1 MVLEQAVVADDRMLE
16 VLQVDEDRKIEEVDE
31 DQLEEV
37 DKEGKTHISPDSGRR
52 WGRG

>member
-1 MVLEQAVVADDRMLE
+1 MVE

-31 DQLEEV
+31 DQMEEV
-37 DKEGKTHISPDSGRR
+37 DEEGKTHISPDGGRR